1 MGLVGT
7 RSLWSSAL
15 LQSSQAGDGNSLLE
29 CQLLGVIHALSF
41 ALGAFGSPFVY
52 PEDKTCLFAT
62 EFS

>member
-7 RSLWSSAL
+7 RRLWSSAL
-15 LQSSQAGDGNSLLE
+15 LKSSQAHDGNSLM
-29 CQLLGVIHALSF
+29 IHALSF

-52 PEDKTCLFAT
+52 PEGKTYLFAT